1 FNIEEY
7 IKRKGKAKLSRET
20 VITRVQ

>member
-1 FNIEEY
+1 EY